1 VVVLT
6 SCGRGWAAQPP
17 MMREAEQ
24 RTWQAIFWERAST
37 TGGNGLARA
46 SGVWRAG
53 ATSPR

>member
-24 RTWQAIFWERAST
+24 RTWQAIFWERTST